1 MKTIDLTA
9 PLSVWRPTLLATALL
24 LAGCATPPPVDPAA
38 LAAAPD
44 RFREAPTSPAAAPGP
59 DPRWTEAPPAE
70 AQPRGAWWRI
80 FGDPALD
87 ALAERAGAANT
98 GIREAGARLARARAL
113 LRGAEAERLPQA
125 GLGGGIARQAGADTV
140 NGAVPATLGRVGA
153 SLSWEPDL
161 FGRLGRVRDAAAL
174 DAAAQA
180 ALLESTRLL
189 VQADTVQAYL
199 ALRATDSERGLV
211 RETVAA
217 YRGTLDLAERRF
229 AAGEVAEIDVARL
242 QAEVAATEADALALD
257 RRRATL
263 EHALAALVGEAA
275 SDFAVPPVPD
285 WAAALPTVPPGVPG
299 TVLARRPDVS
309 AAQAALLAAQARVG
323 VAQAAWFPSVS
334 LTGAGGFASTDLGDL
349 LRWSARAWSLG
360 ALLSVPVFD
369 GGRRA
374 AGIADAR
381 ARLDEATAGYRG
393 QVLAAFREVE
403 DQLAGLRILS
413 EEAAAQGRAVEAA
426 RRATALSDSRWRN
439 GMVSQ
444 IELLDARRSE
454 LRSRRAALQVQAAR
468 RQATVALVKA
478 LGGGWD
484 AAPAEGAPRAP
495 GAGAAPAQTPA
506 PALAA
511 R

>member
-1 MKTIDLTA
+1 MKMIDLPA
-9 PLSVWRPTLLATALL
+9 FPSAFRPSLLAAALL
-24 LAGCATPPPVDPAA
+24 LAGCAAPPPADLAALSAAPARFKEAPADGAAPAA
-38 LAAAPD
+38 GA
-44 RFREAPTSPAAAPGP
+44 
-59 DPRWTEAPPAE
+59 PRWTEAPPAE
-70 AQPRGAWWRI
+70 ALPRGAWWRL

-98 GIREAGARLARARAL
+98 GIREAAARLARARAL

-125 GLGGGIARQAGADTV
+125 GLGGGLVRQAGADTV
-140 NGAVPATLGRVGA
+140 NGAAPATLGRAGA

-161 FGRLGRVRDAAAL
+161 FGRLARVRDAAAL

-199 ALRATDSERGLV
+199 ALRAADEERGLV
-211 RETVAA
+211 RETVEA
-217 YRGTLDLAERRF
+217 YRGSLGLAERRF
-229 AAGEVAEIDVARL
+229 AAGEVAEIDVVRL
-242 QAEVAATEADALALD
+242 QAELAATEADALAID
-257 RRRATL
+257 RRRALL
-263 EHALAALVGEAA
+263 EHALAVLAGAAA
-275 SDFAVPPVPD
+275 SDFALPAVPG
-285 WAAALPTVPPGVPG
+285 WRAALPSVPAGVPG

-349 LRWSARAWSLG
+349 FRWSARAWSLG

-403 DQLAGLRILS
+403 DQLAALRILAD
-413 EEAAAQGRAVEAA
+413 EAAAQARAVEAA
-426 RRATALSDSRWRN
+426 RRATALSESRWRN
-439 GMVSQ
+439 GLVSQ

-454 LRSRRAALQVQAAR
+454 LRNRRAALQVQAAR

-484 AAPAEGAPRAP
+484 AAPAQARAV
-495 GAGAAPAQTPA
+495 PA
-506 PALAA
+506 PAP